1 MRADAAPKFL
11 LWYNLAMPYP
21 KTIKIADIVIPSP
34 LIMAPMAGVTCLPY
48 RQLNREMGAK
58 FAFAEM
64 LCVNSLN
71 YNNPKSL
78 VILKK
83 DLVDSPLGVQI
94 LGGVPEDIPK
104 ALEKLSDVKFKILD
118 VNAACP
124 QRKVVSKGRGA
135 TLLKDLKLLQNI
147 LVTTK
152 KHAWT
157 PVTVKIRLG
166 FSDCE
171 GAVDIARCCED
182 SGVDAIFVHGR
193 TKAQGY
199 RGKVNYAAIAEVKK
213 AVKVPVVASGDIF
226 NGSTTKQMFN
236 ETACDGVLV
245 ARGAFGNPWIFNE
258 IENSLN
264 DLPVAT
270 VKAQDVT
277 EMMRRHF
284 KMYVNFFGEKSAVAQ
299 FRKFYIWYTIGFDS
313 TKVLRANAH
322 KGKNLATMN
331 ALIDEF
337 AGMQF
342 VSPLRRA

>member
-1 MRADAAPKFL
+1 MS
-11 LWYNLAMPYP
+11 YP
-21 KTIKIADIVIPSP
+21 KSIKIADIVIPGP
-34 LIMAPMAGVTCLPY
+34 LVMAPMAGVTCLPY
-48 RQLNREMGAK
+48 RQINREMGAK

-78 VILKK
+78 VLIKK

-94 LGGVPEDIPK
+94 LGGVAKDIPK
-104 ALEKLSDVKFKILD
+104 ALEKLRDVNFKILD

-135 TLLKDLKLLQNI
+135 ALLKDLKLLQDI
-147 LVTTK
+147 LGTTK
-152 KHAWT
+152 KYAWT

-166 FSDCE
+166 FSDHE
-171 GAVDIARCCED
+171 TAVTIAHCCED

-213 AVKVPVVASGDIF
+213 AVKVPVIASGDIF
-226 NGSTTKQMFN
+226 NGLTTKQMFD

-264 DLPVAT
+264 NLPVTKVT
-270 VKAQDVT
+270 VQDVALT
-277 EMMRRHF
+277 MRRHF
-284 KMYVNFFGEKSAVAQ
+284 KMFVDFFGEKSAVAQ
-299 FRKFYIWYTIGFDS
+299 FRKFYIWYTMGFDS
-313 TKVLRANAH
+313 TKTLRANAH
-322 KGKNLATMN
+322 KGKNIATMN

-342 VSPLRRA
+342 VSPLRRV